1 MPATVYLA
9 DTNVLLRLS
18 QSDSPEYPLMR
29 LAVERLWTAAAQI
42 CYTPQ
47 NITEFWNVC
56 TRPAQQNGF
65 GYSISETDDRVS
77 ELEQNFELLPDNEH
91 VHREWRRLV
100 VDYSVRGVQVHD
112 ARLVASMRVH
122 GVTNLLTLNQ
132 RDFSRYSGI
141 KAGTSSGIVKRTAV
155 MLHYSGSA
163 KAT

>member
-1 MPATVYLA
+1 MSVTVYLA

-29 LAVERLWTAAAQI
+29 LALERLWTAAAQI
-42 CYTPQ
+42 CYTAQ

-56 TRPAQQNGF
+56 ARPAQQNGF
-65 GYSISETDDRVS
+65 GFSISETDERVS
-77 ELEQNFELLPDNEH
+77 ELEQNFVLLPDNEY

-122 GVTNLLTLNQ
+122 GVRNVLTLNQ

-141 KAGTSSGIVKRTAV
+141 TAV
-155 MLHYSGSA
+155 HPRELIREQPNP
-163 KAT
+163 